1 MINELR
7 TTIESYERGTTFF
20 ADSLTGYGPI
30 GEVTEALDQLC
41 KEEII
46 IRITDGFYCYPE
58 LLNRFGMKFQKPIIN
73 EVIWD
78 VAQHRG
84 VRLAPTAAYSENALM
99 LSTQVQMRYVYL
111 TDAESQEWKFYDTI
125 TVNLRQFTD
134 FDVFS
139 FRSDL
144 MQMIVISLH
153 HITQKWVTDM
163 ELGIIRKYL
172 IHVTE
177 EDFQHDL
184 ALSPEWIRNAL
195 LPMK

>member
-1 MINELR
+1 MINEIR
-7 TTIESYERGTTFF
+7 ATIESYERGTTFF
-20 ADSLTGYGPI
+20 ADSLTGYGSI
-30 GEVTEALDQLC
+30 AEVTEALDQLC

-73 EVIWD
+73 EVIWG
-78 VAQHRG
+78 VARHRG

>member
-1 MINELR
+1 MINEIR
-7 TTIESYERGTTFF
+7 ATIESYERGTTFF
-20 ADSLTGYGPI
+20 ADSLTGYGSI
-30 GEVTEALDQLC
+30 AEVTEALDQLC

-73 EVIWD
+73 EVIWE
-78 VAQHRG
+78 VARHRG

>member
-1 MINELR
+1 MINEIR
-7 TTIESYERGTTFF
+7 ATIESYERGTTFF
-20 ADSLTGYGPI
+20 ADSLTGYGSI
-30 GEVTEALDQLC
+30 AEVTEALDQLC

-73 EVIWD
+73 EVIWE
-78 VAQHRG
+78 VARHRG

-153 HITQKWVTDM
+153 HISQNWVTDV

-184 ALSPEWIRNAL
+184 ALSPEWIRIAL

>member
-1 MINELR
+1 
-7 TTIESYERGTTFF
+7 
-20 ADSLTGYGPI
+20 
-30 GEVTEALDQLC
+30 
-41 KEEII
+41 
-46 IRITDGFYCYPE
+46 
-58 LLNRFGMKFQKPIIN
+58 MKFQKPIIN
-73 EVIWD
+73 EVIWE
-78 VAQHRG
+78 VARHRG

>member
-1 MINELR
+1 MINEIR
-7 TTIESYERGTTFF
+7 ATIESYERGTTFF
-20 ADSLTGYGPI
+20 ADSLTGYGSI
-30 GEVTEALDQLC
+30 AEVTEALDQLC

-73 EVIWD
+73 EVIWG
-78 VAQHRG
+78 VARHRG

-99 LSTQVQMRYVYL
+99 LSTQVQMCYVYL

>member
-1 MINELR
+1 MINEIR
-7 TTIESYERGTTFF
+7 ATIESYERGTTFF
-20 ADSLTGYGPI
+20 ADSLTGYGSI
-30 GEVTEALDQLC
+30 AEITEALDQLC

-73 EVIWD
+73 EVIWE
-78 VAQHRG
+78 VARHRG

-153 HITQKWVTDM
+153 HISQNWVTDV

>member
-1 MINELR
+1 
-7 TTIESYERGTTFF
+7 
-20 ADSLTGYGPI
+20 
-30 GEVTEALDQLC
+30 
-41 KEEII
+41 
-46 IRITDGFYCYPE
+46 
-58 LLNRFGMKFQKPIIN
+58 
-73 EVIWD
+73 
-78 VAQHRG
+78 
-84 VRLAPTAAYSENALM
+84 
-99 LSTQVQMRYVYL
+99 
-111 TDAESQEWKFYDTI
+111 
-125 TVNLRQFTD
+125 
-134 FDVFS
+134 
-139 FRSDL
+139 

>member
-20 ADSLTGYGPI
+20 ADSLTGYGSI
-30 GEVTEALDQLC
+30 AEVTEALDQLC

-73 EVIWD
+73 EVIWE
-78 VAQHRG
+78 VARHRG

>member
-1 MINELR
+1 MINEIR
-7 TTIESYERGTTFF
+7 ATIESYERGTTFF
-20 ADSLTGYGPI
+20 ADSLTGYGSI
-30 GEVTEALDQLC
+30 AEVTEALDQLC

-78 VAQHRG
+78 VARHRG

>member
-1 MINELR
+1 
-7 TTIESYERGTTFF
+7 
-20 ADSLTGYGPI
+20 
-30 GEVTEALDQLC
+30 
-41 KEEII
+41 
-46 IRITDGFYCYPE
+46 
-58 LLNRFGMKFQKPIIN
+58 
-73 EVIWD
+73 
-78 VAQHRG
+78 
-84 VRLAPTAAYSENALM
+84 
-99 LSTQVQMRYVYL
+99 MRYVYL